1 MGGYADTVPGDIG
14 DRAIMNRDIYKM
26 ALLNG
31 SASNKDM
38 SEIAFIESLQKSIEC
53 EALAAEIRSRN
64 RKDRRKKA
72 KYGKQDKD

>member
-1 MGGYADTVPGDIG
+1 MGGYADTVHGDIG
-14 DRAIMNRDIYKM
+14 DRALMNRDIYKM

-38 SEIAFIESLQKSIEC
+38 AEIAFIKSLQKSIEC
-53 EALAAEIRSRN
+53 EALAAEIRSSN
-64 RKDRRKKA
+64 RKGRRKKA